1 MTDGQNPSERKLL
14 GIILLART
22 NLNVPVRLTVFF
34 LPAISRGLGVS
45 LAAASLLVSLRSV
58 AGASAPLFGL
68 VSDRIGA
75 HRMMTLGLSLLVTGA
90 AVVVGLP
97 WYAAVL
103 LGFTILGFS
112 KSAYD
117 PAMQAFVGHRVP
129 YEYRGRALGIVELSW
144 SASLLLMP
152 VSGVLIDRLGWRAP
166 FGMVACLG
174 TAAWWLTRRFLSP
187 IDQPATEYRQGSATE
202 GIGLR
207 SMSRALLPFWQDRD
221 TRLALATTALL
232 IVAQGCIMVV
242 FGAWMEQRF
251 GLTLAALGL
260 VTLVIGA
267 AELLAELG
275 VAFFSDRWG
284 KRRAVFVG
292 VLGMV
297 LGYLVLPNLTEHL
310 GCALIG
316 TALLTLAFE
325 FSIVGLVP
333 IVSGLNAASRG
344 TLMSLNVAA
353 ASVGRMVAAPLGVA
367 LYRTGD
373 LMRNG
378 IASAAICVLVLAL
391 LVVLREGQH

>member
-1 MTDGQNPSERKLL
+1 MTDSQNPSERNLL
-14 GIILLART
+14 EIILLART
-22 NLNVPVRLTVFF
+22 NLNVPVRLTVYF

-45 LAAASLLVSLRSV
+45 LAAASLLVSLRSL
-58 AGASAPLFGL
+58 AGISAPLFGL

-75 HRMMTLGLSLLVTGA
+75 HRMMTLGLSLLVAGA

-97 WYAAVL
+97 WYAAVM
-103 LGFTILGFS
+103 LGFAILGVS

-117 PAMQAFVGHRVP
+117 PAMQAFVGNRVP
-129 YEYRGRALGIVELSW
+129 YERRGRALGIVELSW

-166 FGMVACLG
+166 FGMVAFLG
-174 TAAWWLTRRFLSP
+174 AAAWWLTRRFLSP
-187 IDQPATEYRQGSATE
+187 LQQTATGDRRNSATE
-202 GIGLR
+202 RIGLR
-207 SMSRALLPFWQDRD
+207 PLSRALFPFWQDRD
-221 TRLALATTALL
+221 TRLALTTTALL
-232 IVAQGCIMVV
+232 ILAQDCIMVV
-242 FGAWMEQRF
+242 FGAWMEHRF
-251 GLTLAALGL
+251 GLSLAALGL
-260 VTLVIGA
+260 VTLVIGV

-297 LGYLVLPNLTEHL
+297 IGYLVLPNLTEHL
-310 GCALIG
+310 SYALLG

-333 IVSGLNAASRG
+333 IVSGLNAESRG

-353 ASVGRMVAAPLGVA
+353 GSVGRMVAAPLGVA
-367 LYRTGD
+367 LYETGD

-391 LVVLREGQH
+391 LAVLREGQH

>member
-1 MTDGQNPSERKLL
+1 MTDSHKPSEQKLL

-22 NLNVPVRLTVFF
+22 NLNVPVRLTVYF

-45 LAAASLLVSLRSV
+45 LTAASLLVSLRSV

-97 WYAAVL
+97 WYATVL
-103 LGFTILGFS
+103 LGFAILGLS

-129 YEYRGRALGIVELSW
+129 YERRGRALGIAELSW

-166 FGMVACLG
+166 FGMVAFLG
-174 TAAWWLTRRFLSP
+174 AAACWLTRRFLSP
-187 IDQPATEYRQGSATE
+187 IEQATTDYRQDSATE
-202 GIGLR
+202 GVGLG
-207 SMSRALLPFWQDRD
+207 SLSRALMPFWQDRD
-221 TRLALATTALL
+221 TRLALTTTALL
-232 IVAQGCIMVV
+232 IVAQDCIMVV
-242 FGAWMEQRF
+242 FGAWMEQKF

-275 VAFFSDRWG
+275 VAFFSDQWG

-297 LGYLVLPNLTEHL
+297 AGYLALPNLTEHL
-310 GCALIG
+310 GYALTG

-333 IVSGLNAASRG
+333 IVSGLNAESRG

-353 ASVGRMVAAPLGVA
+353 GSVGRMVAAPLGVT

-391 LVVLREGQH
+391 LAVLREGQH